1 MRVLLDACVDE
12 QLGELIVGHEVIHAR
27 QLGWESLTNGNLI
40 RSAEAD
46 GFEVLVTVDKNMR
59 YQQNLS
65 NLQLSI
71 ITLMTL
77 RISIGHL
84 TLLVPKILEVLEDL
98 PLGTV
103 IELRPD

>member
-1 MRVLLDACVDE
+1 MRILLDACVDE
-12 QLGELIVGHEVIHAR
+12 QLGEHIVGHEVIHAK
-27 QLGWESLTNGNLI
+27 QLGWESLTNGKLI
-40 RSAEAD
+40 RAAEAE

-65 NLQLSI
+65 NLQISI
-71 ITLMTL
+71 ITLMTP

-84 TLLVPKILEVLEDL
+84 TPLVPKILAVLEDL

-103 IELRPD
+103 IDLEPS